1 MYITAKEYVDYLIDN
16 IMLLNQEHNT
26 RVHEFEERFRILEAE
41 VLSTAE
47 AFEEYDPLLSS
58 GLIST
63 DILLEISEKFEK
75 YKSEKI
81 AKYNELQ
88 EEYDEYI
95 QSYVDRIS
103 NEIVLTTMIIE
114 NHLEVEINGLEIMNK
129 LLDLIK

>member
-1 MYITAKEYVDYLIDN
+1 MYIAAKEYVDYLIDN

-63 DILLEISEKFEK
+63 DILLEISEK

-81 AKYNELQ
+81 AEYNELQ
-88 EEYDEYI
+88 EEYEEYI

-114 NHLEVEINGLEIMNK
+114 NHLEVEISGLEIMDR

>member
-1 MYITAKEYVDYLIDN
+1 MYITTKEYVDYLIDN
-16 IMLLNQEHNT
+16 IMLLNQEHIT

-58 GLIST
+58 GLISMN
-63 DILLEISEKFEK
+63 ILLEISEKFEK

-81 AKYNELQ
+81 AEYDELQ
-88 EEYDEYI
+88 EEYDKYI
-95 QSYVDRIS
+95 SNYTDTIS

-114 NHLEVEINGLEIMNK
+114 NHFEVEICGLEIMDK
-129 LLDLIK
+129 LLDLLE